1 VVPAGLPLAAG
12 RLPAYRCMCN
22 YMTGGPEPPPPTPEN
37 LLDATIRN
45 ALGHSQVIDITT
57 TGRHSGEARRI
68 EIFIHNLGGRLVI
81 SGMPMPGRTRAWL
94 HNVEADPA
102 LTIHLKGP
110 YAAADVEATARVITD
125 PVERR
130 ELLTG
135 VAANWRRTDLDAMVD
150 HSPLIEVTVPG
161 FPA

>member
-1 VVPAGLPLAAG
+1 
-12 RLPAYRCMCN
+12 M
-22 YMTGGPEPPPPTPEN
+22 
-37 LLDATIRN
+37 DDTIRA
-45 ALGHSQVIDITT
+45 ALDHSGVIDITT
-57 TGRHSGEARRI
+57 TGRRSGEARRI

-94 HNVEADPA
+94 HNLEADPA

-110 YAAADVEATARVITD
+110 HAVADVPATARVIKD
-125 PVERR
+125 PSERR

-135 VAANWRRTDLDAMVD
+135 VAANWKRRDLDVMVE

-161 FPA
+161 YPA